1 MKRGALKELRGA
13 SRLAIDATER
23 VTSVVESM
31 HQTIASGPAV
41 LGRPFEVPARIMT
54 KLAYGSVRAVT
65 RLVGAS
71 IDGALAT
78 LDGITPE
85 GFASLPGPERAAVIA
100 ALNGVLGDYLAETDN
115 ALAIEMALR
124 HAGRDVA
131 LESGQVDLSV
141 PEPTTR
147 LVLLVHG
154 SSMHDG
160 QWTQQGHDHGAGL
173 ARDLGLT
180 PIYALYNS
188 GLHVSTN
195 GRKLADL
202 VERLVA
208 AWPVA
213 VEEITIVGHSMGG
226 LVARSACFY
235 AEGSAATW
243 RHKLRRLVCIGTPHH
258 GAALERA
265 GNLVEPLLGVSRYS
279 EPLSRLGRLRSAG
292 VTDLRYGSVLDQ
304 DWQWRDRFAIDGDVR
319 EALALPEGVK
329 CCAVAGTTAKAS
341 QRRLPGD
348 GLVAV
353 DSALG
358 RHADPGRRL
367 AFDEPHTF
375 IAYGTGHI
383 ALLASRDVYDKLRA
397 WVADEA

>member
-1 MKRGALKELRGA
+1 MKRGAIKELRGA

-41 LGRPFEVPARIMT
+41 LGRPFEVPARLMT

-71 IDGALAT
+71 IDGVLAT
-78 LDGITPE
+78 LDGVTPE
-85 GFASLPGPERAAVIA
+85 GFSGLPGPERAAVVA

-115 ALAIEMALR
+115 PLAIEMALR
-124 HAGRDVA
+124 HAGADVA
-131 LESGQVDLSV
+131 VESGSADVSV
-141 PEPTTR
+141 EDPKR
-147 LVLLVHG
+147 KLLLLLHG

-160 QWTQQGHDHGAGL
+160 QWAQQGHDHGTAL
-173 ARDLGLT
+173 ARDLGLA

-208 AWPVA
+208 AWPVP
-213 VEEITIVGHSMGG
+213 VDEITIVGHSMGG

-235 AEGSAATW
+235 AEGASATW
-243 RHKLRRLVCIGTPHH
+243 REKVRRLVCIGTPHH
-258 GAALERA
+258 GAALERV

-304 DWQWRDRFAIDGDVR
+304 DWQWRDRFAIDGDIR
-319 EALALPEGVK
+319 ETLALPDGVR
-329 CCAVAGTTAKAS
+329 CFAVAGTTAKSS

-358 RHADPGRRL
+358 RHADPARRL
-367 AFDEPHTF
+367 AFAEPHTF
-375 IAYGTGHI
+375 VAYGTGHI
-383 ALLASRDVYDKLRA
+383 ALLASQPVYEKLRA
-397 WVADEA
+397 WVSDED